1 MEAKRESVAPGWW
14 TAALGRL
21 DQSRRP
27 ARGLPAPGLVLLT
40 QLPSAQMDQVEA
52 TGTAGTAAPDVFL
65 AGGDSGVPVALTGV
79 SKPSAVAE
87 RPCGATAPADQ
98 AELLTAPQF
107 SPPAEWWESLLRTH
121 HIAIPEL
128 LRRVLSLIS

>member
-21 DQSRRP
+21 DRSRRP

-52 TGTAGTAAPDVFL
+52 TGTVGAAAPDVFL
-65 AGGDSGVPVALTGV
+65 AGVT
-79 SKPSAVAE
+79 
-87 RPCGATAPADQ
+87 Q
-98 AELLTAPQF
+98 
-107 SPPAEWWESLLRTH
+107 ESL
-121 HIAIPEL
+121 
-128 LRRVLSLIS
+128 SL